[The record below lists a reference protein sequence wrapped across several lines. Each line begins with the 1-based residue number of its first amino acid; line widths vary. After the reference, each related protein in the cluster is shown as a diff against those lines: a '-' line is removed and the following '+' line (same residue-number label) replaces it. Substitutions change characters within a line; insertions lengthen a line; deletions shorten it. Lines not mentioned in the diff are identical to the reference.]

1 MVDDMDIQT
10 VVTDYGTGMTKIGF
24 SGDDSPRAVFPSIFG
39 RPCFLGF
46 LVNPEKMTQI
56 IFETFNNATMHI
68 TTLVVLSLF
77 ANGRTTGFVFGSGD
91 GVTHI
96 VPIYQGYVLPHAISR
111 FDQEIEKEKDTSSV
125 EMGYELSD
133 GD

>member
-24 SGDDSPRAVFPSIFG
+24 SGDDSPRAVFS
-39 RPCFLGF
+39 
-46 LVNPEKMTQI
+46 
-56 IFETFNNATMHI
+56 
-68 TTLVVLSLF
+68 S
-77 ANGRTTGFVFGSGD
+77 FVFGSGD

-111 FDQEIEKEKDTSSV
+111 RLRRKKIHHQLRWAMSFQMEIESLLVLRGSAALKSSF
-125 EMGYELSD
+125 SHH
-133 GD
+133 

>member
-10 VVTDYGTGMTKIGF
+10 VVTDYGTGMTK
-24 SGDDSPRAVFPSIFG
+24 
-39 RPCFLGF
+39 
-46 LVNPEKMTQI
+46 VNPEKMTQI

-111 FDQEIEKEKDTSSV
+111 LVLGGQDIFEYLIKLLLE
-125 EMGYELSD
+125 D
-133 GD
+133 GCTFNNG